1 MADVSRI
8 RLAAVYA
15 GATIGPLAGGLVA
28 PMLPQ
33 LSESLHTSV
42 TDAASSVTVYF
53 VPFALLQLVSGT
65 LGERWGLRRT
75 VRAAYLVFV
84 VASLGCLVAPNLG
97 MFLAGRAVLGAANA
111 FTSPL
116 LLASLGDLVPRER
129 LGRAV
134 GLYAS
139 CMSGGQS
146 FSPLIGGLAAGVDW
160 RLAFAV
166 VALVSAMLAFVPP
179 VGAPRPGAEAPPWR
193 PLLSPRMGL
202 LSAGA
207 LVSFLGSAGLPFL
220 VALYAH
226 DFLNASP
233 EESGVALVGFG
244 LAGLALGPLWGSVCD
259 RIGGRLTGVIGAVT
273 GTVLVAL
280 IGLTGSLLS
289 LAVCWTIAGV
299 ASSMLTVSLQNLTMS
314 AVPGNRAGAVS
325 VVSAFRFAGSAL
337 APTAWLPVYHN
348 GSAIAFVAAGASQ
361 LIAVAALLCLRGRHD
376 PAAVPR

>member
-1 MADVSRI
+1 
-8 RLAAVYA
+8 
-15 GATIGPLAGGLVA
+15 
-28 PMLPQ
+28 MLPE
-33 LSESLHTSV
+33 LSESLRTSV
-42 TDAASSVTVYF
+42 TDVASSVTVYF
-53 VPFALLQLVSGT
+53 IPFAVLQLVSGT

-84 VASLGCLVAPNLG
+84 VASLGCMVAPNLG
-97 MFLAGRAVLGAANA
+97 VFLAGRAVLGAANA

-134 GLYAS
+134 GMYAS

-160 RLAFAV
+160 RLGFAV
-166 VALVSAMLAFVPP
+166 VAAVSAMLAFAPP
-179 VGAPRPGAEAPPWR
+179 LGEPRPGTEAPPWR

-202 LSAGA
+202 LSTSA

-226 DFLNASP
+226 DFLAASP
-233 EESGVALVGFG
+233 EMAGVALVGFG
-244 LAGLALGPLWGSVCD
+244 LAGLVLGPVWGTVCD
-259 RIGGRLTGVIGAVT
+259 RIGGRAVGVIGALAGT
-273 GTVLVAL
+273 GLVAV

-289 LAVCWTIAGV
+289 LALWWTVAGA

-325 VVSAFRFAGSAL
+325 VVSGFRFAGSAL

-348 GSAIAFVAAGASQ
+348 GSTIAFVAAGSSQ
-361 LIAVAALLCLRGRHD
+361 LIAAAALLCLRGRDD
-376 PAAVPR
+376 PAAVR

>member
-8 RLAAVYA
+8 RLLAVYA

-33 LSESLHTSV
+33 LSETLHTSV
-42 TDAASSVTVYF
+42 TEAAGSVTVYF
-53 VPFALLQLVSGT
+53 VPFAVLQLVSGT

-75 VRAAYLVFV
+75 VRAAYVVFV
-84 VASLGCLVAPNLG
+84 VASLVCMVAPNLG
-97 MFLAGRAVLGAANA
+97 VFLVGRAVVGAANA

-116 LLASLGDLVPRER
+116 LLASLGDLVRRER

-134 GLYAS
+134 GMYAS

-166 VALVSAMLAFVPP
+166 VAVVAALLAFLPP
-179 VGAPRPGAEAPPWR
+179 LGEPRPGAGAPPWR

-202 LSAGA
+202 LSVGA
-207 LVSFLGSAGLPFL
+207 LMSFLGSAGLPFL

-226 DFLNASP
+226 DFLQASP
-233 EESGVALVGFG
+233 ELSGVALLGFG
-244 LAGLALGPLWGSVCD
+244 LAGLALGPVWGGVCD
-259 RIGGRLTGVIGAVT
+259 RIGGRATGVIGAVT

-280 IGLTGSLLS
+280 IGLTGSVLS
-289 LAVCWTIAGV
+289 LAVCWTVAGA

-325 VVSAFRFAGSAL
+325 VVSAFRFAGTAL
-337 APTAWLPVYHN
+337 APTTWLPLYHN
-348 GSAIAFVAAGASQ
+348 GSVLVFAVAGSSQ
-361 LIAVAALLCLRGRHD
+361 LIAAAALVCLRGRHD
-376 PAAVPR
+376 PAALR

>member
-8 RLAAVYA
+8 RLLAVYA

-42 TDAASSVTVYF
+42 PDAASSVTVYF
-53 VPFALLQLVSGT
+53 VPFAVLQLVSGT

-75 VRAAYLVFV
+75 VRTAYLVFV
-84 VASLGCLVAPNLG
+84 VASLVCMVAPNLEV
-97 MFLAGRAVLGAANA
+97 FLAGRAVVGAANA

-134 GLYAS
+134 GMYAS

-146 FSPLIGGLAAGVDW
+146 FSPLIGGFAAGVDW

-166 VALVSAMLAFVPP
+166 VAVAAALLAFLPP
-179 VGAPRPGAEAPPWR
+179 VGEPRPGTEAPPWR
-193 PLLSPRMGL
+193 PLVSGRMGL
-202 LSAGA
+202 LSVGA
-207 LVSFLGSAGLPFL
+207 LMSFLGSAGLPFL

-226 DFLNASP
+226 DFLGASP
-233 EESGVALVGFG
+233 ELSGVALLGFG
-244 LAGLALGPLWGSVCD
+244 LAGLALGPAWGTVCD
-259 RIGGRLTGVIGAVT
+259 RIGGRATGVIGAVT
-273 GTVLVAL
+273 GTALVAL
-280 IGLTGSLLS
+280 IGLTGSVWS
-289 LAVCWTIAGV
+289 LAACWTIAGA
-299 ASSMLTVSLQNLTMS
+299 ASSMATVSLQNLTMS

-325 VVSAFRFAGSAL
+325 VVSAFRFAGTAL
-337 APTAWLPVYHN
+337 APTAWLPLYHN
-348 GSAIAFVAAGASQ
+348 GSVVVFVVAGSSQ
-361 LIAVAALLCLRGRHD
+361 LITAAALLCLRGRHD
-376 PAAVPR
+376 PAALR